1 MKKTLLRVQLPLCL
15 LALAVSSPLLAQARR
30 VSPDKLNGYWIL
42 LNRSI
47 DVDVPNSGKNIY
59 KPGCVAVTFTIG
71 SDGIPRNIKAVKT
84 VPASDLT
91 PVAVNAVKRFT
102 YGPSLTNRAGEPVD
116 TYYVVPFNGPSD
128 KAGQQVL
135 MAPCQL
141 PGYDQ
146 D

>member
-1 MKKTLLRVQLPLCL
+1 MKKNLLRVQLPLCL
-15 LALAVSSPLLAQARR
+15 LALAVSSPLMAQARR
-30 VSPDKLNGYWIL
+30 VSPDNINGYWIL

-47 DVDVPNSGKNIY
+47 DVDVPNSGKNIH
-59 KPGCVAVTFTIG
+59 KPGCVAVTFMIG
-71 SDGIPRNIKAVKT
+71 SDGMPRDIKAVKT
-84 VPASDLT
+84 VPQSDLT
-91 PVAVNAVKRFT
+91 AVAVNTVKQFT

-128 KAGQQVL
+128 KSGQRAL

-146 D
+146 N